1 MHLFSKQ
8 EKYCQIIHNQIGC
21 ALHRLADASS
31 VPINVRDG
39 DYRKEKVAVSV
50 FGEMNWCEMSLKK
63 LTPAE
68 KCFIIYAQS
77 IYFCVQWGVLRD
89 IFLSTL
95 SLSLLA
101 LVLVSGASLT
111 VAECN
116 AKIQI
121 WQFQII
127 LLWLLFCVSVFHP
140 LSPLSLNLLRE
151 TQWCHLNTEKLQLL
165 R

>member
-1 MHLFSKQ
+1 MPNNTQPDWMRPSPFGRCL
-8 EKYCQIIHNQIGC
+8 IGAHKC
-21 ALHRLADASS
+21 ERWRLQK
-31 VPINVRDG
+31 G
-39 DYRKEKVAVSV
+39 EGCCVSLWWDELV
-50 FGEMNWCEMSLKK
+50 WDIPEET
-63 LTPAE
+63 LTSAE

-77 IYFCVQWGVLRD
+77 TYFCAQWGVLCD

-101 LVLVSGASLT
+101 LILVSGASLT

-121 WQFQII
+121 WQFQAI